1 MRARRILVQLAAFA
15 APAQA
20 AYPEKPVRF
29 VVPSASGGSVDVLMR
44 ILTQQLSAQ
53 MGVAFVVENKPGGSY
68 VPGTMDI
75 VKAAPDGDTLGYGNS
90 VSLAVNR
97 TLLPTLAYDV
107 EKVLKLGSNWGKG
120 VNMLPAGE

>member
-1 MRARRILVQLAAFA
+1 MRARRILAVVLLVAFA

-20 AYPEKPVRF
+20 VYPEKPIRF

-68 VPGTMDI
+68 VPGTMAI
-75 VKAAPDGDTLGYGNS
+75 VKADQDGSTLGYGNTLP
-90 VSLAVNR
+90 LAVNPP
-97 TLLPTLAYDV
+97 LLPT
-107 EKVLKLGSNWGKG
+107 
-120 VNMLPAGE
+120 